1 LEPLVDSELEIQ
13 SVTASTFPPLA
24 TVVSNET
31 STDPEHFQSGP
42 TTIIKE
48 EPGLPS
54 AIKMKEE
61 HDSPSAITIKE
72 EPNLPSAI
80 KIKDEPD
87 LPSAIK
93 IKEEPD
99 LPSAIK
105 IKEEL
110 SLPFEV
116 KIKEELS
123 LPLISTVSSV
133 QPTAPLLSDPMDTS
147 TNNLSSII
155 DDEEDLSIA
164 SPVRKLSMKRKGPSI
179 QDEDEESVN
188 DVTGKLYSY
197 IHFRLS

>member
-1 LEPLVDSELEIQ
+1 MVDSELQIQ

-42 TTIIKE
+42 TTKLKE

-80 KIKDEPD
+80 KIKEEPD

-93 IKEEPD
+93 IKEEPG
-99 LPSAIK
+99 LTS
-105 IKEEL
+105 
-110 SLPFEV
+110 EV